1 MLRSPFRLDF
11 YNHQPDVGNAL
22 YFLIFRFLYSFNK
35 SAIILVVVM
44 TCGARLIALKP

>member
-22 YFLIFRFLYSFNK
+22 YFLIFRFLVLIQQICYYSRCCDD
-35 SAIILVVVM
+35 LR
-44 TCGARLIALKP
+44 C